1 MNRLQLVHPE
11 AFTGDGHCVGVADAA
26 AWGMLIARWIDR
38 GSPGVALQQ
47 LVDAIAALAGPP
59 RPAGSP
65 P

>member
-11 AFTGDGHCVGVADAA
+11 AFSDGHGVGVADAA
-26 AWGMLIARWIDR
+26 AWGMLSAGWIDR